1 MKIDKTFT
9 DCSLVFLE
17 KTFELRQVETLVSLD
32 EWLSQAQNIEIEAR
46 ELAVL
51 PIFQQLLKTNVT
63 NWYEQDLSLHFI
75 GPIFSLVNF
84 TAPYRFNLFA
94 ERKIEADITNP
105 KSETYRLFGKPD
117 EIIASGFREPEAPYF
132 CFQEYKRETD
142 PNGDPIGQV
151 LAAMLVAQ
159 TIHQNQAPIF
169 GSYVLGRDWYFLI
182 LEAKNYSI
190 SRGFDA
196 TTEQIFD
203 IYKIL
208 KALKNRVLLLTA

>member
-1 MKIDKTFT
+1 MKIEKTFT
-9 DCSLVFLE
+9 DCTLVFLE
-17 KTFELRQVETLVSLD
+17 KTFDLRQVEELDSLN
-32 EWLSQAQNIEIEAR
+32 EWLSQAQEIEVDSK

-63 NWYEQDLSLHFI
+63 NWNEQDLSLHFI
-75 GPIFSLVNF
+75 GPIFSLINF

-94 ERKIEADITNP
+94 ERKIEADVTNS

-117 EIIASGFREPEAPYF
+117 EMIASGFREPESPYF

-159 TIHQNQAPIF
+159 TIHQNNKPIF
-169 GSYVLGRDWYFLI
+169 GAYVLGRDWYFLI
-182 LEAKNYSI
+182 LDEKNYSI

-196 TTEQIFD
+196 TTEQIYD
-203 IYKIL
+203 IYKTL
-208 KALKNRVLLLTA
+208 KTLKNNILSLTA